1 MHIIVPIKQVPDIKK
16 VKMDKETGTI
26 IRKGVDSVINPLDL
40 YAIEAALELKDR
52 KIADKI
58 IIITMG
64 PPSAKYALKEAI
76 AMGADDAYLL
86 SDKAFAGS
94 DTLAT
99 SLVLGAAIKKI
110 GKFDLIICG
119 ERAIDGDTSQ
129 VGPELA
135 AFLDLP
141 VATYISNL
149 SIQNKYCKLKRRIEE
164 GIENLTV
171 NLPALLTVV
180 KEINYPR
187 LPTYRGKKK
196 AKNTEIPI
204 WQLADINL
212 PKEKVGLKGSPTK
225 VVKIFTPNVK
235 RKCKMIFIKNETDIN
250 NAAINFTNFL
260 MDNKYL

>member
-26 IRKGVDSVINPLDL
+26 IRKGVESVINPLDL
-40 YAIEAALELKDR
+40 YAIETALELKD
-52 KIADKI
+52 KGIAEKI

-64 PPSAKYALKEAI
+64 PPSAKNALKEAI
-76 AMGADDAYLL
+76 AMGADEAYLL

-110 GKFDLIICG
+110 GSVDLIICG

-135 AFLDLP
+135 AFLHLP
-141 VATYISNL
+141 IATYINKFSR
-149 SIQNKYCKLKRRIEE
+149 QNDCCRLERRIEE
-164 GIENLTV
+164 GVESLTV
-171 NLPALLTVV
+171 KLPAVLTVV

-187 LPTYRGKKK
+187 LPTYKGKKK
-196 AKNTEIPI
+196 AKNTDIST
-204 WQLADINL
+204 WQLEDIGL
-212 PKEKVGLKGSPTK
+212 SKEKVGLKGSPTK
-225 VVKIFTPNVK
+225 VVKIFTPTVT
-235 RKCKMIFIKNETDIN
+235 RKCKMHYIKKETDLHD
-250 NAAINFTNFL
+250 ATSNFTDFL
-260 MDNKYL
+260 KDNQYI